1 MSINLRVKSEE
12 EMEYLGS
19 LLGSL
24 LEAGDLVYLSGE
36 LGAGKTTFTRGVAR
50 GLAYPGRVNS
60 PTFTIMNIYQ
70 AVLPIYHF
78 DFYRL
83 GEGDLVDLGL
93 EDYLGRE
100 GICVVEWP
108 QAGEQVLPGSAVYV
122 NIVLEDDDYDR
133 PRKVIVRG
141 EGARF
146 HEIVERL
153 KEFVASCN

>member
-1 MSINLRVKSEE
+1 MAQRVESEKG
-12 EMEYLGS
+12 MEDLGS

-50 GLAYPGRVNS
+50 GLAYTGRVNS
-60 PTFTIMNIYQ
+60 PTFTIMNVYQ

-83 GEGDLVDLGL
+83 SERDLIELGL

-108 QAGEQVLPGSAVYV
+108 QAGEQVLPGSAVWV
-122 NIVLEDDDYDR
+122 NIELEDSDYDH
-133 PRKVIVRG
+133 PRKVIVQG
-141 EGARF
+141 QGARPY
-146 HEIVERL
+146 EIVERL
-153 KEFVASCN
+153 KDIVASSY